1 MLSGT
6 DVPAHY
12 FLEANAIL
20 GLEDGD
26 AVATAAAIAE
36 GAGETTGRTPF
47 VGVIVAERDGNGL
60 LGADGEA
67 RSRSAK

>member
-26 AVATAAAIAE
+26 AVAPVTSLPE
-36 GAGETTGRTPF
+36 FRRKVQRP
-47 VGVIVAERDGNGL
+47 VILPVVCRG
-60 LGADGEA
+60 
-67 RSRSAK
+67 